1 VRENVFLRLIKL
13 ATPFWKQMGLAI
25 LTGFATIASSIGLL
39 ATSAYII
46 AFAALRPSIAEL
58 QVAIVAVRFFGLAR
72 GALRYIERLLSHNV
86 AFRLIA
92 RLRVW
97 FFRRLEPL
105 APARLMQYRS
115 GDLLRR
121 IVGDVDTLELFFI
134 RVIAPPF
141 VALAVSALTLVL
153 LGNFDIRL
161 AVIVVGIHFL
171 AGAVLPMA
179 MLRWSR
185 DYGRRLVE
193 VRAQLKAALVDS
205 LQGSADI
212 LAFGQEQSH
221 LDRINRLSH
230 TLTDLQTR
238 FTRRDALASV
248 LNDLSMSLAALVAF
262 VLCVPLVRQG
272 QIDGIY
278 LAVILLTT
286 MASFE
291 AIAPLATTF
300 RQLEEQASTADRL
313 FEILDATP
321 AVEDPVEPAPRPS
334 DLRLR
339 FDAVCFR
346 YDPTLPLALNGIDL
360 DLPMGGK
367 VAIVGANGS
376 GKTSIV
382 NLLLRF
388 WDYEMGS
395 IRVGPHEIGA
405 YRQEDL
411 RGLMSV
417 VPQGTQFLNDT
428 IRGNLR
434 LAQPDAD
441 QTRLEDAARC
451 AQILDF
457 IQSLPQGFDTRIGEG
472 GLLLSAGERQRL
484 AIARALLKDAALLLL
499 DEPTTHLDAITER
512 SLMNDLLAWSQDQ
525 SLLLITHRLV
535 NLDRMDQ
542 IIVLR
547 QGRIAERGSHAS
559 LVEGDGVYRRMWLRQ
574 NQADLIETLGDG
586 RTC

>member
-1 VRENVFLRLIKL
+1 
-13 ATPFWKQMGLAI
+13 MGLAI
-25 LTGFATIASSIGLL
+25 LTGFATIASSVGLL

-72 GALRYIERLLSHNV
+72 GAFRYVERLLSHNV

-105 APARLMQYRS
+105 APARLIQYRS

-134 RVIAPPF
+134 RVISPPF
-141 VALAVSALTLVL
+141 VALAISALTFVL
-153 LGNFDIRL
+153 LGSFDTRL
-161 AVIVVGIHFL
+161 ALSVVGIHFL
-171 AGAVLPMA
+171 VGVILPIT

-185 DYGRRLVE
+185 NPGRRLVK
-193 VRAQLKAALVDS
+193 VRAQLKATLVES

-212 LAFGQEQSH
+212 LAFGQEGAQLER
-221 LDRINRLSH
+221 LDRLSQR
-230 TLTDLQTR
+230 LTDLQTR
-238 FTRRDALASV
+238 LARRDAFTEV
-248 LNDLSMSLAALVAF
+248 INDLSMSLAALVAL
-262 VLCVPLVRQG
+262 VLCIPLVRQG
-272 QIDGIY
+272 QIEGIS
-278 LAVILLTT
+278 LAVILLAT

-300 RQLEEQASTADRL
+300 RQLEEQASAADRL
-313 FEILDATP
+313 FEIIDATP
-321 AVEDPVEPAPRPS
+321 AVEDPAEPVPQPV
-334 DLRLR
+334 DPTIR
-339 FDAVCFR
+339 FDSVCFR
-346 YDPTLPLALNGIDL
+346 YQPTLPLAVDGIDFE
-360 DLPMGGK
+360 LPPGGK
-367 VAIVGANGS
+367 LAIVGANGS

-395 IRVGPHEIGA
+395 IRVGPHEIGD

-417 VPQGTQFLNDT
+417 VPQRTQFLNDT

-441 QTRLEDAARC
+441 QARLEDAARC

-484 AIARALLKDAALLLL
+484 AIARALLKDATVLIL
-499 DEPTTHLDAITER
+499 DEPSTHLDAITER
-512 SLMNDLLAWSQDQ
+512 SLMNDLLVWSQDQ
-525 SLLLITHRLV
+525 SVLLITHRLV
-535 NLDRMDQ
+535 NLERMDR

-547 QGRIAERGSHAS
+547 EGRVIERGRHAS
-559 LVEGDGVYRRMWLRQ
+559 LLERKGVYWQLLQRQ
-574 NQADLIETLGDG
+574 NQADLIETLGNE

>member
-1 VRENVFLRLIKL
+1 
-13 ATPFWKQMGLAI
+13 MGLAI
-25 LTGFATIASSIGLL
+25 LTGFATIASSVGLL

-72 GALRYIERLLSHNV
+72 GAFRYVERLLSHNV

-105 APARLMQYRS
+105 APARLIQYRS

-134 RVIAPPF
+134 RVISPPF
-141 VALAVSALTLVL
+141 VALAISALTFVL
-153 LGNFDIRL
+153 LGSFDTRL
-161 AVIVVGIHFL
+161 ALSVVGIHFL
-171 AGAVLPMA
+171 VGVILPIT

-185 DYGRRLVE
+185 NPGRRLVK
-193 VRAQLKAALVDS
+193 VRAQLKATLVES

-212 LAFGQEQSH
+212 LAFGQEGAQLER
-221 LDRINRLSH
+221 LDRLSQR
-230 TLTDLQTR
+230 LTDLQTR
-238 FTRRDALASV
+238 LARRDAFTEV
-248 LNDLSMSLAALVAF
+248 INDLSMSLAALVAL
-262 VLCVPLVRQG
+262 VLCIPLVRQG
-272 QIDGIY
+272 QIEGIS
-278 LAVILLTT
+278 LAVILLAT

-300 RQLEEQASTADRL
+300 RQLEEQASAADRL
-313 FEILDATP
+313 FEIIDATP
-321 AVEDPVEPAPRPS
+321 AVEDPAEPVPQPV
-334 DLRLR
+334 DPTIR
-339 FDAVCFR
+339 FDSVCFR
-346 YDPTLPLALNGIDL
+346 YQPTLPLAVDGIDFE
-360 DLPMGGK
+360 LPPGGK
-367 VAIVGANGS
+367 LAIVGANGS

-388 WDYEMGS
+388 WDYETGS
-395 IRVGPHEIGA
+395 IRVGPHEIGD

-417 VPQGTQFLNDT
+417 VPQRTQFLNDT
-428 IRGNLR
+428 ICGNLR

-441 QTRLEDAARC
+441 QARLEDAARC

-484 AIARALLKDAALLLL
+484 AIARALLKDATVLIL
-499 DEPTTHLDAITER
+499 DEPSTHLDAITER
-512 SLMNDLLAWSQDQ
+512 SLMNDLLVWSQDQ
-525 SLLLITHRLV
+525 SVLLITHRLV
-535 NLDRMDQ
+535 NLERMDR

-547 QGRIAERGSHAS
+547 EGRVIERGRHAS
-559 LVEGDGVYRRMWLRQ
+559 LLERKGVYWQLLQRQ
-574 NQADLIETLGDG
+574 NQADLIETLGNE